1 MGSSGDSLPGTRADL
16 VDTHALALSYAQT
29 AVLADVTAIRQEG
42 S

>member
-16 VDTHALALSYAQT
+16 NALALSYAQT